1 MMDSSEK
8 EVREMLDKGLAEV
21 LLTGYQ
27 WGMDLMHVYSE
38 IQWMA
43 EQPDHLDMVSSQQ
56 FARNLLDDVGK

>member
-1 MMDSSEK
+1 
-8 EVREMLDKGLAEV
+8 MLDKGLAEV

-43 EQPDHLDMVSSQQ
+43 EQPDHLDMISSQQ